1 MWRCAVRYEGEN
13 GQIELRDRELIIS
26 RQGFRARSIFGK
38 NAAERTVPLDALSGV
53 QLKEATRAW
62 SGWLQLSF
70 GGEPAVELSKGTAGS
85 DANTVTFPHKKRD
98 AFRELHDRLLV
109 IISEKSEAGI
119 DPSQVEWDQI
129 SGGLG
134 RFETRANPEGRLA
147 QAERLEKAEAA
158 GLRPD
163 IAGGECPHGDPD
175 VRQAGD
181 QEPARTSSREREQV
195 LVMGAGTYEQK
206 QGIVALT
213 DQRLL
218 FVFHGMLGH
227 AVEDFPLD
235 RLENVQTKV
244 GMTSGDLTVSSAGK
258 STVIKSIYKSDLKRL
273 ADALRQRIAVG
284 SQPVQAAPAD
294 SLDVADQLAKFAALR
309 DQGVLTEEEFATQK
323 EKLLNS

>member
-1 MWRCAVRYEGEN
+1 MEIQMFAK
-13 GQIELRDRELIIS
+13 REI
-26 RQGFRARSIFGK
+26 K
-38 NAAERTVPLDALSGV
+38 N
-53 QLKEATRAW
+53 
-62 SGWLQLSF
+62 
-70 GGEPAVELSKGTAGS
+70 
-85 DANTVTFPHKKRD
+85 
-98 AFRELHDRLLV
+98 LHEHL
-109 IISEKSEAGI
+109 
-119 DPSQVEWDQI
+119 
-129 SGGLG
+129 
-134 RFETRANPEGRLA
+134 
-147 QAERLEKAEAA
+147 
-158 GLRPD
+158 
-163 IAGGECPHGDPD
+163 H
-175 VRQAGD
+175 
-181 QEPARTSSREREQV
+181 EREQV